1 MPNKLSQTYPFVAY
15 HIKSISLVFVL
26 FLASFLVQ
34 GQEQN
39 EKYKQLWLD
48 FMLQKTFK
56 NSLRYFGE
64 FGPRYLIQEKSGWS
78 QLELSQNLQYNV
90 FWTVDAIG
98 GLLLNYTQQTD
109 TTELYDSYEMRPWLG
124 FRLHFNPNSKLMVS
138 LLSRMEQRYLFYSN
152 VETNQ
157 KSSRLRN
164 RLEFTYSINKPNF
177 YQDKLWYITLD
188 GEWYYPLNENPGERF
203 ANQGRIR
210 AGIGYRQNYNWR
222 YVIVFMEQ
230 FSRNTID
237 EGFKSANFIVD
248 LRVHFFIPAK
258 SKE

>member
-1 MPNKLSQTYPFVAY
+1 MSYF
-15 HIKSISLVFVL
+15 IKSISFVFVI
-26 FLASFLVQ
+26 FLATFQVQ
-34 GQEQN
+34 AQEKN

-48 FMLQKTFK
+48 LMLQKTF
-56 NSLRYFGE
+56 NNGLSYFGE

-78 QLELSQNLQYNV
+78 QLELSQNVQYNV

-109 TTELYDSYEMRPWLG
+109 TTDLYNSYEVRPWLG

-138 LLSRMEQRYLFYSN
+138 LFSRMEWRSLYYNN
-152 VETNQ
+152 VETVQ
-157 KSSRLRN
+157 KSGRLRN

-177 YQDKLWYITLD
+177 YHDELWYITLD
-188 GEWYYPLNENPGERF
+188 GEWYHPIDENPGERF

-210 AGIGYRQNYNWR
+210 AGIGYRQNYSWR